1 MLRNARHTKIL
12 EIIEKMEIETQEELC
27 EQLAACNF
35 SVTQATVSRDIK
47 ELHLFKVKG
56 NQKRFRYASMTEKES
71 GLSDYRI
78 LQYNHLVF
86 RTCVLEIRAVGNL
99 IVVKTLNGNGANA
112 GVVIDHLDYREVVGC
127 ISGDDT
133 VLIICE
139 NNEEAKLVT
148 ERLNAI
154 VKS

>member
-12 EIIEKMEIETQEELC
+12 EIIEQMEIETQEELC
-27 EQLAACNF
+27 EQLAARNF

-56 NQKRFRYASMTEKES
+56 VQKRFRYASMTEKES
-71 GLSDYRI
+71 GLSEKMRA
-78 LQYNHLVF
+78 LFQ
-86 RTCVLEIRAVGNL
+86 TCVVGIRAVNNL
-99 IVVKTLNGNGANA
+99 IIVKTLNGNGSNA
-112 GVVIDHLDYREVVGC
+112 GVVIDHLEYREVIGC

-139 NNEEAKLVT
+139 NSEETKVVT

-154 VKS
+154 LKA

>member
-12 EIIEKMEIETQEELC
+12 EIIEQMEIETQEELC
-27 EQLAACNF
+27 EQLSARNF

-56 NQKRFRYASMTEKES
+56 ITKRFRYAAMTEKES
-71 GLSDYRI
+71 GLSDKMRA
-78 LQYNHLVF
+78 LFQ
-86 RTCVLEIRAVGNL
+86 TCVLSVRAVNNL
-99 IVVKTLNGNGANA
+99 IVVKTLNGNGSNA
-112 GVVIDHLDYREVVGC
+112 GVVIDRLEYHEVVGC

-139 NNEEAKLVT
+139 NNEETKIVS

-154 VKS
+154 LRA